1 MKPRIYLGIVFIL
14 IGFFSDKISAININK
29 VTIPSTNYNELLDL
43 QKPNDK
49 LYDELKDVKSII
61 SGPDEV
67 FDREIIAIFH
77 NEIGKRLPTYEN
89 ITSISFENFYVESA
103 KLTFNN
109 RLSNKYKPLGDR
121 MYKIILST
129 LGENEAIITKEEQLV
144 LSEKMR
150 AMAWILLN

>member
-1 MKPRIYLGIVFIL
+1 MKPRLYLGIALIL
-14 IGFFSDKISAININK
+14 SGFFWDRISTIDISKIKSS
-29 VTIPSTNYNELLDL
+29 STDYSKLLDL
-43 QKPNDK
+43 KKPNDT
-49 LYDELKDVKSII
+49 LYDELKDIKSIV

-77 NEIGKRLPTYEN
+77 NEMGKRLPQYKN
-89 ITSISFENFYVESA
+89 VSSISFENFYVESA

-109 RLSNKYKPLGDR
+109 KLSNKYRSLGDK

-129 LGENEAIITKEEQLV
+129 LGENESIITKQEQLV

-150 AMAWILLN
+150 AIAWILLN